1 MLAPKCF
8 TLSDRNKVTD
18 EVKDA
23 KRRKFLAMGVAG
35 AVVVASVAGYTLLRL
50 PDGSYATTK
59 TTQTAQP
66 ESSDPS
72 DPTFDGN
79 GVQLPSLTSD
89 PPHREG
95 SIYFRSDLLQ
105 LRLDDG
111 ISYYTIPKQLV
122 FSKGG
127 AVLSPTPQTIV
138 IWRAPFAC
146 TVTAVKGYQDMG
158 TGSVITAYDGSTD
171 LLSTDITISSAA
183 TWQDGG
189 SIAHTA
195 VSSGD
200 SIAIKV
206 VSVSGSPNYL
216 VIQVELTQP

>member
-1 MLAPKCF
+1 
-8 TLSDRNKVTD
+8 LSDGEKLPD
-18 EVKDA
+18 EAKDA
-23 KRRKFLAMGVAG
+23 RRRKFLTMGVAG
-35 AVVVASVAGYTLLRL
+35 AVVVASVTGYTLLRL
-50 PDGSYATTK
+50 PDGSYTT
-59 TTQTAQP
+59 TRTAQAA
-66 ESSDPS
+66 SSGPG
-72 DPTFDGN
+72 DPTFDAN

-105 LRLDDG
+105 MRLDDG
-111 ISYYTIPKQLV
+111 TSYYTLPKQQV

-127 AVLSPTPQTIV
+127 AILSPIPQTIV

-146 TVTAVKGYQDMG
+146 TVTAVRGYQDTG
-158 TGSVITAYDGSTD
+158 TGSVITAYDGATD
-171 LLSTDITISSAA
+171 LLSTDIAISSAA

-189 SIAHTA
+189 SLAQTA
-195 VSSGD
+195 VSAGD

>member
-1 MLAPKCF
+1 
-8 TLSDRNKVTD
+8 LSNRKKATD

-23 KRRKFLAMGVAG
+23 ERRKFLTMGVAG
-35 AVVVASVAGYTLLRL
+35 AVVVASAAGYDLLRL
-50 PDGSYATTK
+50 PHRSSTITN
-59 TTQTAQP
+59 TAEMA
-66 ESSDPS
+66 ESSGSS
-72 DPTFDGN
+72 DPTFDAN

-95 SIYFRSDLLQ
+95 SIYFRSDSLQ
-105 LRLDDG
+105 MRLDDG
-111 ISYYTIPKQLV
+111 TSYYNLPKNQV

-127 AVLSPTPQTIV
+127 VILLPIPQTIA
-138 IWRAPFAC
+138 IWRAPFPC
-146 TVTAVKGYQDMG
+146 TITAVKGYQDTG

-171 LLSTDITISSAA
+171 LLDTDLTISSAA

-189 SIAHTA
+189 SLAKTT
-195 VSSGD
+195 VSAGD
-200 SIAIKV
+200 SIAMKV